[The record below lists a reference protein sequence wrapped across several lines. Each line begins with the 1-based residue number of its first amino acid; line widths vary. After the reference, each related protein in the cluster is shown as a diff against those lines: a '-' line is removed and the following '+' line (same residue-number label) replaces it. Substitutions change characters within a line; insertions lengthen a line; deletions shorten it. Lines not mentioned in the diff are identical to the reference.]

1 MNKTSILIVDDQD
14 LFAKGLQLVIE
25 GEGKGEIK
33 VLGIAKDGYEAIEYT
48 ERLNPDIILMDIRMP
63 RMDGVEATKIIIE
76 KHPGIKIM
84 ILTTFDDDEYAYN
97 ALSAGAM
104 GFILKSV
111 QPEELVLAIGAVKN
125 NALYVSSSV
134 GFKLVEK
141 MKPLQLIETGKEL
154 NLIDAILLKIQSL
167 TLREAEVLKAVVQGK
182 RNNEISDEL
191 CLSEK
196 TVKNYLSSIYEKL
209 DIHNRLQV
217 INYVN
222 NLVRKK

>member
-167 TLREAEVLKAVVQGK
+167 TLREAGSFKGCSSGK
-182 RNNEISDEL
+182 
-191 CLSEK
+191 
-196 TVKNYLSSIYEKL
+196 
-209 DIHNRLQV
+209 
-217 INYVN
+217 
-222 NLVRKK
+222 KKQ